1 MLKVGLTGGLA
12 SGKTY
17 IASCFEGFGARV
29 AYADQFGHE
38 TLRPTGEAYAE
49 VIREFGLGILD
60 RDGFIDRSALGSIV
74 FADERQLKRLNAIIH
89 PHVFKREEAFF
100 EQVAEEEPTGVAVIE
115 AAIMIE
121 IGSYKRYDRIVL
133 ADCPLETQI
142 ERFMQRNKASRE
154 QALERIERQM
164 PLEEKRK
171 YADYVIDTSGA
182 MPRTKELARA
192 VYVKLKEEAA

>member
-17 IASCFEGFGARV
+17 IAACFEGFGAHV

-38 TLRPTGEAYAE
+38 TLRPAGEAYAE
-49 VIREFGLGILD
+49 VIREFGMEILD
-60 RDGFIDRSALGSIV
+60 RDGFIDRPALGAIV
-74 FADERQLKRLNAIIH
+74 FADKEKLAKLNAIVH
-89 PHVFKREEAFF
+89 PHVFQREEAFF
-100 EQVAEEEPTGVAVIE
+100 EQVAEEDPAGVAVIE

-121 IGSYKRYDRIVL
+121 IGSYNRYDRVVL

-142 ERFMQRNKASRE
+142 ERFMERNKASRE
-154 QALERIERQM
+154 QALARIERQM
-164 PLEEKRK
+164 PLEEKRQ
-171 YADYVIDTSGA
+171 YADYLIDTSGP

>member
-17 IASCFEGFGARV
+17 IASCFEGFGAHV

-38 TLRPTGEAYAE
+38 ALRPTGEAYAE
-49 VIREFGLGILD
+49 VIREFGMEILD
-60 RDGFIDRSALGSIV
+60 RDGFIDRPALGAIV
-74 FADERQLKRLNAIIH
+74 FADQEQLKKLNAFVH
-89 PHVFKREEAFF
+89 PHVFQREEAFF
-100 EQVAEEEPTGVAVIE
+100 EQVARQDPRGVAVIE

-133 ADCPLETQI
+133 ADCSLETQI
-142 ERFMQRNKASRE
+142 ERFMERNKASRE
-154 QALERIERQM
+154 QALARIQRQM
-164 PLEEKRK
+164 PLEEKRQ
-171 YADYVIDTSGA
+171 YADYGIDTSEP

>member
-17 IASCFEGFGARV
+17 IASCLEGFGAHV

-38 TLRPTGEAYAE
+38 ALRPTGEAYAE
-49 VIREFGLGILD
+49 VIREFGVEILD
-60 RDGFIDRSALGSIV
+60 RDGFIDRAALGAIV
-74 FADERQLKRLNAIIH
+74 FADQQLLKKLNAIVH
-89 PHVFKREEAFF
+89 PHVFQREEAFF
-100 EQVAEEEPTGVAVIE
+100 DQVTAEYPTGVAVIE

-142 ERFMQRNKASRE
+142 ERFMERNKASRE
-154 QALERIERQM
+154 QALARIHRQM

-171 YADYVIDTSGA
+171 YADYVIDTSGP

-192 VYVKLKEEAA
+192 VYVKLTEEAS

>member
-17 IASCFEGFGARV
+17 IASCLEGFGAYV

-49 VIREFGLGILD
+49 VIREFGVEVLD
-60 RDGFIDRSALGSIV
+60 RDGFIDRAALGAIV
-74 FADERQLKRLNAIIH
+74 FADQQQLKKLNAIVH
-89 PHVFKREEAFF
+89 PHVFQREEAFF
-100 EQVAEEEPTGVAVIE
+100 DQVTAEYPTGVAVIE

-142 ERFMQRNKASRE
+142 ERFMERNKASRE
-154 QALERIERQM
+154 QALARIHRQM

-171 YADYVIDTSGA
+171 YADYVIDTSGP

-192 VYVKLKEEAA
+192 VYVKLTEEAS